1 MEALEL
7 KNRQLVDYIDGLER
21 DLAGRMAEQV
31 RALLLSV
38 ITCFTC
44 GETVVSLRN
53 SVSVSDGKP
62 LIGLVTESVMYF
74 FTYRGLYAPWTLLL
88 LSNNQPAC
96 QSTLTLNQEYLLPFC
111 VVFRDFHQRGAVCKS
126 VYTKGD
132 PHRPHSQKEENR
144 EWRFTKSPSLVLI
157 WSILNDL
164 CKK

>member
-74 FTYRGLYAPWTLLL
+74 FTYRGLYAP
-88 LSNNQPAC
+88 
-96 QSTLTLNQEYLLPFC
+96 
-111 VVFRDFHQRGAVCKS
+111 
-126 VYTKGD
+126 
-132 PHRPHSQKEENR
+132 
-144 EWRFTKSPSLVLI
+144 
-157 WSILNDL
+157 
-164 CKK
+164 